1 MHPNKYHS
9 TKVSNYTRPK
19 QEGRH
24 LGKGSRE
31 APDLVALMLADTD
44 FIREMRAA
52 TIRVSRKKGR

>member
-24 LGKGSRE
+24 LGECGRTE
-31 APDLVALMLADTD
+31 PDLVALMLADTD